1 MGTINIQE
9 LLDNNGLGS
18 SEIPPVKELP
28 SEVEVETPVVEQNVI
43 NIDDIMSRN
52 GLGGASGITTKGS
65 IANLNKILEK
75 YDGKKLIK
83 EDFLEDEDL
92 MDVVYSNLEA
102 RFKPASTVGTAYR
115 GVTGL
120 SGGTTGGTIAG
131 PRDYRN
137 MDREE
142 AFEIWQNYHR
152 SFAGGQTVTT
162 ANELT
167 YSGFADDITKN
178 KLGAGYMLFDS
189 MDNAITGAGS
199 YSEMGDAIWDYTKA
213 GLHDPATVL
222 TFGLGKIFGFAATKS
237 AGAAARTLMIKGY
250 QHYLKKGMTKTA
262 ARKAVGT
269 ALAKAAP
276 VTAVDAMVN
285 MGTDVA
291 YQMQLIDTGAQEEY
305 SGAQTAFA
313 ALGAMVVPA
322 VYVSSAGVSGLRKSK
337 YMENTWLAHKEF
349 DKNLLTLG
357 KGKALKLLKARVNKK
372 TIIDSVDANFGTLNG
387 DSKQFLNWSKAK
399 AQAKKG
405 IKLRG
410 EKEIDIDLI
419 DSFYRRFFLGDDA
432 NGKSGY
438 WKALKDAGFVIHES
452 MLEDNTVTGIW
463 GQAVKDFMTD
473 EAAERTI
480 KKFEKSTGE
489 KLNIAY
495 TAEALGQNF
504 ISRVSTAGGILWT
517 PSQLSRLE
525 GMKMSPKEA
534 LEAFA
539 KSDDKKKIKD
549 PKRQEFAL
557 SIYKRL
563 LTSHL
568 STTGANLK
576 GFGQLV
582 SINTAA
588 DFVTGAVNL
597 SQSAFYKATNGDVDK
612 VIKYKNRAWGSV
624 VGATRRGISVL
635 SPDLEY
641 KYAEMVLNAS
651 PKTVEKLFRDVSGDG
666 GVNDSLKH
674 FDLDPKNKLTS
685 TIDSV
690 TKGAQTVTLVRLQDQ
705 MTKTWAFG
713 GNVNQ
718 AIMREYGELPEVFF
732 QRKDVTLEMATDR
745 FKDNVL
751 DKAAFR
757 TMRETASVNW
767 STLERQKGNFFRTMA
782 RGVER
787 VTNKSFLGYVVP
799 FGSFFNTVVATAG
812 DLTGVNALRFAVKK
826 IVPGQKAD
834 FVTQEGSEALAKMIV
849 GWSTVALGVHGMKQ
863 AGFLGADERIKQGLA
878 WNQERNNDGSI
889 EDRTFDWPG
898 STIRLG
904 SQIIAHGLDGS
915 TALKRLSIKDLIADF
930 NRDKVPTDLIVEL
943 GRQLGGQSLR
953 DLKDFEGGL
962 WTYFNNLYEAISGGD
977 KKGLEKT
984 LNIGFKLLG
993 PPASRISQGVTRPLD
1008 PVNNLVGLVTDS
1020 NMMPDLKQGSE
1031 SFNQGTKYINN
1042 LFGKLG
1048 GVQDLDRR
1056 ATATRGFDQEVDTG
1070 KQLLGVR
1077 GSREPNMMEAML
1089 NTAGMSSWRAI
1100 SFDGPAEVK
1109 NYMEGLVAPILE
1121 TTARK
1126 YLDKNPNFFESG
1138 SKGLSTKQRQA
1149 LVTKIIAE
1157 AKQKTS
1163 QIMKTGELPRT
1174 LEMVRV
1180 LSSKNDKKVRKVME
1194 YLDIKGDLSGILKDE
1209 DALSKLTRIKNL
1221 VDNYDAIF
1229 YGNMKLD

>member
-1 MGTINIQE
+1 VGTINIQE

-291 YQMQLIDTGAQEEY
+291 YQLQLIDTGAQEEY

-1180 LSSKNDKKVRKVME
+1180 LSSKNDKKVKEVMDF
-1194 YLDIKGDLSGILKDE
+1194 LDIKGDLSDILKDE

>member
-1 MGTINIQE
+1 MGTLSIQE
-9 LLDNNGLGS
+9 LLNNNNLGS
-18 SEIPPVKELP
+18 SGIPPSVEEIP
-28 SEVEVETPVVEQNVI
+28 SQVEVESPVVEQNITSI
-43 NIDDIMSRN
+43 NDIMSRN
-52 GLGGASGITTKGS
+52 GISGASGITTKGS

-137 MDREE
+137 MDKEE

-178 KLGAGYMLFDS
+178 RLGAGYMLFDS

-222 TFGLGKIFGFAATKS
+222 TFGLGKIFGFAATKT

-250 QHYLKKGMTKTA
+250 QHYLKNGMTKTA

-357 KGKALKLLKARVNKK
+357 KGEALKLLKSRVNKK
-372 TIIDSVDANFGTLNG
+372 TIIDSVDANFGPLNG

-410 EKEIDIDLI
+410 EKEVDIDLI

-438 WKALKDAGFVIHES
+438 WKALKDSGFVVHES

-539 KSDDKKKIKD
+539 KSDDKKKIKE

-651 PKTVEKLFRDVSGDG
+651 PKTAEKLFRDVSGDG

-674 FDLDPKNKLTS
+674 FDLDPKNKITS
-685 TIDSV
+685 TMDAV

-732 QRKDVTLEMATDR
+732 QRKDVALEMATDR

-767 STLERQKGNFFRTMA
+767 STLERQRGNFFRTMA

-787 VTNKSFLGYVVP
+787 ITNKSFLGYVVP
-799 FGSFFNTVVATAG
+799 FGSFFNTVVATAA
-812 DLTGVNALRFAVKK
+812 DLSGVNALRFAVKEL
-826 IVPGQKAD
+826 VPGQSAD
-834 FVTQEGSEALAKMIV
+834 FVTQEGSEALAKMIT
-849 GWSTVALGVHGMKQ
+849 GWSGVALGVHGMKQ

-915 TALKRLSIKDLIADF
+915 NVKDLTTDF
-930 NRDKVPTDLIVEL
+930 NPDKVPTDLWVEL
-943 GRQLGGQSLR
+943 GRQLGGQSVR
-953 DLKDFEGGL
+953 DLKDFDRSL
-962 WTYFNNLYEAISGGD
+962 WIYLSNLWEASTSGD
-977 KKGLEKT
+977 KEGLDKT
-984 LNIGFKLLG
+984 LDIGFKLIG
-993 PPASRISQGVTRPLD
+993 PVASRISQGVTRPLD

-1056 ATATRGFDQEVDTG
+1056 ATATRGFDQEIDVG

-1121 TTARK
+1121 STARK

-1138 SKGLSTKQRQA
+1138 SKGLDTKQRQA
-1149 LVTKIIAE
+1149 LVKKIIAE
-1157 AKQKTS
+1157 AKQKTG

-1180 LSSKNDKKVRKVME
+1180 LSLKNDKKVKEVMDF
-1194 YLDIKGDLSGILKDE
+1194 LDIKGDLSDILKDE

-1221 VDNYDAIF
+1221 VDNYDDIF
-1229 YGNMKLD
+1229 YGTLNLD

>member
-1 MGTINIQE
+1 MGTLSIQE
-9 LLDNNGLGS
+9 LLDNNNLGS
-18 SEIPPVKELP
+18 SDIPPSVEEVPL
-28 SEVEVETPVVEQNVI
+28 EVEVESPVVEQNVTSI
-43 NIDDIMSRN
+43 NDIMARN
-52 GLGGASGITTKGS
+52 GIGGASGITTKGS
-65 IANLNKILEK
+65 IANLNNILSR

-83 EDFLEDEDL
+83 EDFLNDDAL

-102 RFKPASTVGTAYR
+102 RFKPASTIGTAYR

-167 YSGFADDITKN
+167 YSGFADDTTKN

-237 AGAAARTLMIKGY
+237 TGAAARTLMIKGY

-357 KGKALKLLKARVNKK
+357 KGKALKLLKDRVNKK
-372 TIIDSVDANFGTLNG
+372 TIIDSVDANFGPLNG

-539 KSDDKKKIKD
+539 KSDDKKKIKE

-597 SQSAFYKATNGDVDK
+597 SQSAFYKVTNGDVDK

-641 KYAEMVLNAS
+641 KYAEM
-651 PKTVEKLFRDVSGDG
+651 
-666 GVNDSLKH
+666 
-674 FDLDPKNKLTS
+674 
-685 TIDSV
+685 
-690 TKGAQTVTLVRLQDQ
+690 Q
-705 MTKTWAFG
+705 
-713 GNVNQ
+713 
-718 AIMREYGELPEVFF
+718 
-732 QRKDVTLEMATDR
+732 
-745 FKDNVL
+745 
-751 DKAAFR
+751 
-757 TMRETASVNW
+757 
-767 STLERQKGNFFRTMA
+767 
-782 RGVER
+782 
-787 VTNKSFLGYVVP
+787 
-799 FGSFFNTVVATAG
+799 
-812 DLTGVNALRFAVKK
+812 
-826 IVPGQKAD
+826 
-834 FVTQEGSEALAKMIV
+834 
-849 GWSTVALGVHGMKQ
+849 
-863 AGFLGADERIKQGLA
+863 
-878 WNQERNNDGSI
+878 
-889 EDRTFDWPG
+889 
-898 STIRLG
+898 
-904 SQIIAHGLDGS
+904 
-915 TALKRLSIKDLIADF
+915 
-930 NRDKVPTDLIVEL
+930 
-943 GRQLGGQSLR
+943 
-953 DLKDFEGGL
+953 
-962 WTYFNNLYEAISGGD
+962 
-977 KKGLEKT
+977 
-984 LNIGFKLLG
+984 
-993 PPASRISQGVTRPLD
+993 
-1008 PVNNLVGLVTDS
+1008 
-1020 NMMPDLKQGSE
+1020 
-1031 SFNQGTKYINN
+1031 
-1042 LFGKLG
+1042 
-1048 GVQDLDRR
+1048 
-1056 ATATRGFDQEVDTG
+1056 
-1070 KQLLGVR
+1070 
-1077 GSREPNMMEAML
+1077 
-1089 NTAGMSSWRAI
+1089 
-1100 SFDGPAEVK
+1100 K
-1109 NYMEGLVAPILE
+1109 NYFVMCLV
-1121 TTARK
+1121 
-1126 YLDKNPNFFESG
+1126 
-1138 SKGLSTKQRQA
+1138 
-1149 LVTKIIAE
+1149 
-1157 AKQKTS
+1157 
-1163 QIMKTGELPRT
+1163 
-1174 LEMVRV
+1174 MVV
-1180 LSSKNDKKVRKVME
+1180 
-1194 YLDIKGDLSGILKDE
+1194 
-1209 DALSKLTRIKNL
+1209 
-1221 VDNYDAIF
+1221 
-1229 YGNMKLD
+1229 

>member
-1 MGTINIQE
+1 MSTINIQE

-28 SEVEVETPVVEQNVI
+28 SEVEVETPVVKQNVI

-52 GLGGASGITTKGS
+52 GIGGASAITTKGS

-83 EDFLEDEDL
+83 EDFLEDDDL

-357 KGKALKLLKARVNKK
+357 KGKALKLLKSRVNKK
-372 TIIDSVDANFGTLNG
+372 TIIDSVDANFGPLNG

-410 EKEIDIDLI
+410 EKEVDIDLI

-539 KSDDKKKIKD
+539 KSDDNKKIKD
-549 PKRQEFAL
+549 PKQRQFAL

-576 GFGQLV
+576 GFSQLV

-588 DFVTGAVNL
+588 DFVTGAINL
-597 SQSAFYKATNGDVDK
+597 GQSAFYKATNGDVDK

-674 FDLDPKNKLTS
+674 FDLDPKNKITS
-685 TIDSV
+685 TMDAV

-732 QRKDVTLEMATDR
+732 QRKDVALEMATDR

-767 STLERQKGNFFRTMA
+767 STLERQRNNYFRQIA
-782 RGVER
+782 RGVEYA
-787 VTNKSFLGYVVP
+787 TNKTELGYIVP
-799 FGSFFNTVVATAG
+799 FGSFLNTVVANAA
-812 DLTGVNALRFAVKK
+812 DLIGVNAFRFAVRE
-826 IVPGQKAD
+826 IVPGQSAD
-834 FVTQEGSEALAKMIV
+834 FVTQEGSEALAKMIT

-878 WNQERNNDGSI
+878 YNQERNNDGSI
-889 EDRTFDWPG
+889 EDRTFDWPA

-904 SQIIAHGLDGS
+904 SQIMAHGLDGS
-915 TALKRLSIKDLIADF
+915 NVKNLLTDF
-930 NRDKVPTDLIVEL
+930 NPDKVPKDLWLEL
-943 GRQLGGQSLR
+943 GRQLGGQSVR
-953 DLKDFEGGL
+953 DLKDFDKSV
-962 WTYFNNLYEAISGGD
+962 WTYFSNLLEASLSGD
-977 KKGLEKT
+977 KEGLDKT
-984 LNIGFKLLG
+984 LDIGSKLLG
-993 PPASRISQGVTRPLD
+993 PVASRISQGVTRPLD

-1149 LVTKIIAE
+1149 LVNKIIAE

-1180 LSSKNDKKVRKVME
+1180 LSLKNDKKVKEVMDF
-1194 YLDIKGDLSGILKDE
+1194 LDIKGDLSDILKDE

-1229 YGNMKLD
+1229 YGDMKLD

>member
-18 SEIPPVKELP
+18 LDVPPSIEEVP
-28 SEVEVETPVVEQNVI
+28 SQVEVESPIVEQKAI
-43 NIDDIMSRN
+43 NINDILSRN
-52 GLGGASGITTKGS
+52 GLSESSNITTKGS
-65 IANLNKILEK
+65 IANLNNILSR

-83 EDFLEDEDL
+83 EDFLNDDAL

-372 TIIDSVDANFGTLNG
+372 TIIDSVDANFGPLNG

-539 KSDDKKKIKD
+539 KSDDKKKLKD

-597 SQSAFYKATNGDVDK
+597 SQSAFYKVTNGDVDK

-674 FDLDPKNKLTS
+674 FDLDPKNKVTS
-685 TIDSV
+685 TIDAV

-767 STLERQKGNFFRTMA
+767 STLERQKSNFFRTMA
-782 RGVER
+782 RGVENI
-787 VTNKSFLGYVVP
+787 TNKSFLGYVVP
-799 FGSFFNTVVATAG
+799 FGSFFNTVVATAA
-812 DLTGVNALRFAVKK
+812 DLSGVNALRFAVKEL
-826 IVPGQKAD
+826 VPGQSAD
-834 FVTQEGSEALAKMIV
+834 FVTQEGSEALAKMIT
-849 GWSTVALGVHGMKQ
+849 GWSGVALGVHGMKQ
-863 AGFLGADERIKQGLA
+863 VGFLGADERIKQGLA

-915 TALKRLSIKDLIADF
+915 NVKDLVTEF
-930 NRDKVPTDLIVEL
+930 NPDKVPTDLVVEL
-943 GRQLGGQSLR
+943 GRQLGGQSVR
-953 DLKDFEGGL
+953 DLKDFDRSV
-962 WTYFNNLYEAISGGD
+962 WTYFSNLYESITGGD
-977 KKGLEKT
+977 KEGLNKT
-984 LNIGFKLLG
+984 LDIGSKLLG

-1056 ATATRGFDQEVDTG
+1056 ATPTRGFDQEIDTG

-1138 SKGLSTKQRQA
+1138 SKGLDTKQRQA

-1229 YGNMKLD
+1229 YGTLNLD

>member
-18 SEIPPVKELP
+18 LDVPPSIEEVP
-28 SEVEVETPVVEQNVI
+28 SQVEVESPIVEQKAI
-43 NIDDIMSRN
+43 NINDILSRN
-52 GLGGASGITTKGS
+52 GLSESSNITTKGS

-83 EDFLEDEDL
+83 EDFLEDDDL

-222 TFGLGKIFGFAATKS
+222 TFGLGKIFGFAATKT

-357 KGKALKLLKARVNKK
+357 KGKALKLLKDRVNKK
-372 TIIDSVDANFGTLNG
+372 TVIDSVDANFGPLNG

-452 MLEDNTVTGIW
+452 MLEDNTITGIW

-539 KSDDKKKIKD
+539 KSDDKKKIKE

-597 SQSAFYKATNGDVDK
+597 SQSAFYKVTNGDVDK

-674 FDLDPKNKLTS
+674 FDLDPKNKVTS
-685 TIDSV
+685 TIDAV

-732 QRKDVTLEMATDR
+732 QRKDVALEMATDR

-767 STLERQKGNFFRTMA
+767 STLERQRGNFFRTMA
-782 RGVER
+782 RGVEQL
-787 VTNKSFLGYVVP
+787 TNKSIVGYVVP
-799 FGSFFNTVVATAG
+799 FGSFFNTVVATAA
-812 DLTGVNALRFAVKK
+812 DLTGANAFRFAVRK
-826 IVPGQKAD
+826 IVPGQSAD

-849 GWSTVALGVHGMKQ
+849 GWSGVALGVHGMKQ
-863 AGFLGADERIKQGLA
+863 AGFLGADERIKQGLS

-904 SQIIAHGLDGS
+904 SQIMAHGLDGS
-915 TALKRLSIKDLIADF
+915 NVIKLVTEF
-930 NRDKVPTDLIVEL
+930 NPDKVPKDLWLEL
-943 GRQLGGQSLR
+943 GRQLGGQSVR
-953 DLKDFEGGL
+953 DLKDFDKSV
-962 WTYFNNLYEAISGGD
+962 WTYFNNLLEASLSGD
-977 KKGLEKT
+977 KEGLDKT
-984 LNIGFKLLG
+984 LDIGSKLLG
-993 PPASRISQGVTRPLD
+993 PIASRLSQGVTRPLD

-1048 GVQDLDRR
+1048 GVQDLDKR
-1056 ATATRGFDQEVDTG
+1056 ATATRGFDQEVDVG

-1138 SKGLSTKQRQA
+1138 SKGLDTKQRQA
-1149 LVTKIIAE
+1149 LVKKIIAE

-1180 LSSKNDKKVRKVME
+1180 LSSKNDKKVKEVMDF
-1194 YLDIKGDLSGILKDE
+1194 LDIKGDLSDILKDE

-1221 VDNYDAIF
+1221 VDNYDDIF
-1229 YGNMKLD
+1229 YGTLNLD

>member
-1 MGTINIQE
+1 MSTINIQE

-28 SEVEVETPVVEQNVI
+28 SEVEVEIPVVEQKAI
-43 NIDDIMSRN
+43 NINDILSRN
-52 GLGGASGITTKGS
+52 GLSESSNITTKGS

-83 EDFLEDEDL
+83 EDFLEDDDL

-137 MDREE
+137 MDKEE

-167 YSGFADDITKN
+167 YSGFADEITKN
-178 KLGAGYMLFDS
+178 RLGAGYMLFDS

-222 TFGLGKIFGFAATKS
+222 TFGLGKIFGFAATKT

-357 KGKALKLLKARVNKK
+357 KGEALKLLKSRVNKK
-372 TIIDSVDANFGTLNG
+372 TIIDSVDANFGPLNG

-410 EKEIDIDLI
+410 EKEVDIDLI

-438 WKALKDAGFVIHES
+438 WKALKDSGFVVHES

-463 GQAVKDFMTD
+463 GQAIKDFMTD

-539 KSDDKKKIKD
+539 KSDDKKKIKE

-674 FDLDPKNKLTS
+674 FDLDPKNKVTS
-685 TIDSV
+685 TIDAV

-732 QRKDVTLEMATDR
+732 QRKDVALEMATDR

-767 STLERQKGNFFRTMA
+767 STLERQRGNFFRTMA
-782 RGVER
+782 RGVEQL
-787 VTNKSFLGYVVP
+787 TNKSIVGYVVP
-799 FGSFFNTVVATAG
+799 FGSFFNTVVATAA
-812 DLTGVNALRFAVKK
+812 DLTGANAFRFAVRK
-826 IVPGQKAD
+826 IVPGQSAD

-849 GWSTVALGVHGMKQ
+849 GWSGVALGVHGMKQ
-863 AGFLGADERIKQGLA
+863 AGFLGADERIKQGLS

-904 SQIIAHGLDGS
+904 SQIMAHGLDGS
-915 TALKRLSIKDLIADF
+915 NVIKLVTEF
-930 NRDKVPTDLIVEL
+930 NPDKVPKDLWLEL
-943 GRQLGGQSLR
+943 GRQLGGQSVR
-953 DLKDFEGGL
+953 DLKDFDKSV
-962 WTYFNNLYEAISGGD
+962 WTYFNNLLEASLSGD
-977 KKGLEKT
+977 KEGLDKT
-984 LNIGFKLLG
+984 LDIGSKLLG
-993 PPASRISQGVTRPLD
+993 PIASRLSQGVTRPLD

-1056 ATATRGFDQEVDTG
+1056 ATATRGFDQEIDVG

-1138 SKGLSTKQRQA
+1138 SKGLDTKQRQA
-1149 LVTKIIAE
+1149 LVKKIIAE

-1180 LSSKNDKKVRKVME
+1180 LSSKNDKKVKEVMDF
-1194 YLDIKGDLSGILKDE
+1194 LDIKGDLSDILKDD

-1221 VDNYDAIF
+1221 VDNYDDIF
-1229 YGNMKLD
+1229 YGTLNLD

>member
-1 MGTINIQE
+1 MSTINIQE

-28 SEVEVETPVVEQNVI
+28 SEVEVEIPVVKQNVI
-43 NIDDIMSRN
+43 NIDDILSRN
-52 GLGGASGITTKGS
+52 GIGGASGLTTKGS

-137 MDREE
+137 MDKEE

-178 KLGAGYMLFDS
+178 RLGAGYMLFDS

-222 TFGLGKIFGFAATKS
+222 TFGLGKIFGFAATKT

-357 KGKALKLLKARVNKK
+357 KGEALKLLKSRVNKK
-372 TIIDSVDANFGTLNG
+372 TIIDSVDANFGPLNG

-410 EKEIDIDLI
+410 EKEVDIDLI

-438 WKALKDAGFVIHES
+438 WKALKDSGFVVHES

-539 KSDDKKKIKD
+539 KSDDKKKIKE

-597 SQSAFYKATNGDVDK
+597 SQSAFYKATGGDVDK

-651 PKTVEKLFRDVSGDG
+651 PKTAEKLFRDVSGDG

-674 FDLDPKNKLTS
+674 FDLDPKNKITS
-685 TIDSV
+685 TMDAV

-732 QRKDVTLEMATDR
+732 QRKDVALEMATDR

-767 STLERQKGNFFRTMA
+767 STLERQRGNFFRTMA

-787 VTNKSFLGYVVP
+787 ITNKSFLGYVVP
-799 FGSFFNTVVATAG
+799 FGSFFNTVVATAA
-812 DLTGVNALRFAVKK
+812 DLSGVNALRFAVKEL
-826 IVPGQKAD
+826 VPGQSAD
-834 FVTQEGSEALAKMIV
+834 FVTQEGSEALAKMIT
-849 GWSTVALGVHGMKQ
+849 GWSGVALGVHGMKQ

-915 TALKRLSIKDLIADF
+915 NVKDLTTDF
-930 NRDKVPTDLIVEL
+930 NPDKVPTDLWVEL
-943 GRQLGGQSLR
+943 GRQLGGQSVR
-953 DLKDFEGGL
+953 DLKDFDRSL
-962 WTYFNNLYEAISGGD
+962 WIYLSNLWEASTSGD
-977 KKGLEKT
+977 KEGLDKT
-984 LNIGFKLLG
+984 LDIGFKLIG
-993 PPASRISQGVTRPLD
+993 PVASRISQGVTRPLD

-1056 ATATRGFDQEVDTG
+1056 ATATRGFDQEIDVG

-1121 TTARK
+1121 STARK

-1138 SKGLSTKQRQA
+1138 SKGLDTKQRQA
-1149 LVTKIIAE
+1149 LVKKIIAE

-1180 LSSKNDKKVRKVME
+1180 LSLKNDKKVKEVMDF
-1194 YLDIKGDLSGILKDE
+1194 LDIKGDLSDILKDE

-1221 VDNYDAIF
+1221 VDNYDDIF
-1229 YGNMKLD
+1229 YGTLNLD

>member
-18 SEIPPVKELP
+18 LDVPPSIEEVP
-28 SEVEVETPVVEQNVI
+28 SQVEVESPIVEQKAI
-43 NIDDIMSRN
+43 NINDILSRN
-52 GLGGASGITTKGS
+52 GLSESSNITTKGS

-83 EDFLEDEDL
+83 EDFLEDDDL

-137 MDREE
+137 MDKEE

-178 KLGAGYMLFDS
+178 RLGAGYMLFDS

-222 TFGLGKIFGFAATKS
+222 TFGLGKIFGFAATKT

-250 QHYLKKGMTKTA
+250 QHYLKNGMTKTA

-357 KGKALKLLKARVNKK
+357 KGEALKLLKSRVNKK
-372 TIIDSVDANFGTLNG
+372 TIIDSVDANFGPLNG

-410 EKEIDIDLI
+410 EKEVDIDLI

-438 WKALKDAGFVIHES
+438 WKALKDSGFVVHES

-539 KSDDKKKIKD
+539 KSDDKKKIKE

-651 PKTVEKLFRDVSGDG
+651 PKTAEKLFRDVSGDG

-674 FDLDPKNKLTS
+674 FDLDPKNKITS
-685 TIDSV
+685 TMDAV

-732 QRKDVTLEMATDR
+732 QRKDVALEMATDR

-767 STLERQKGNFFRTMA
+767 STLERQRGNFFRTMA

-787 VTNKSFLGYVVP
+787 ITNKSFLGYVVP
-799 FGSFFNTVVATAG
+799 FGSFFNTVVATAA
-812 DLTGVNALRFAVKK
+812 DLSGVNALRFAVKGL
-826 IVPGQKAD
+826 VPGQSAD
-834 FVTQEGSEALAKMIV
+834 FVTQEGSEALAKMIT
-849 GWSTVALGVHGMKQ
+849 GWSGVALGVHGMKQ

-915 TALKRLSIKDLIADF
+915 NVKDLTTDF
-930 NRDKVPTDLIVEL
+930 NPDKVPTDLWVEL
-943 GRQLGGQSLR
+943 GRQLGGQSVR
-953 DLKDFEGGL
+953 DLKDFDRSL
-962 WTYFNNLYEAISGGD
+962 WIYLSNLWEASTSGD
-977 KKGLEKT
+977 KEGLDKT
-984 LNIGFKLLG
+984 LDIGFKLIG
-993 PPASRISQGVTRPLD
+993 PVASRISQGVTRPLD

-1056 ATATRGFDQEVDTG
+1056 ATATRGFDQEIDVG

-1121 TTARK
+1121 STARK

-1138 SKGLSTKQRQA
+1138 SKGLDTKQRQA
-1149 LVTKIIAE
+1149 LVKKIIAE
-1157 AKQKTS
+1157 AKQKTG

-1180 LSSKNDKKVRKVME
+1180 LSLKNDKKVKEVMDF
-1194 YLDIKGDLSGILKDE
+1194 LDIKGDLSDILKDE

-1221 VDNYDAIF
+1221 VDNYDDIF
-1229 YGNMKLD
+1229 YGTLNLD

>member
-1 MGTINIQE
+1 MGTLSIQE
-9 LLDNNGLGS
+9 LLDNNNLGS
-18 SEIPPVKELP
+18 SDIPPSVEEVPL
-28 SEVEVETPVVEQNVI
+28 EVEVESPVVEQNVTSI
-43 NIDDIMSRN
+43 NDIMARN
-52 GLGGASGITTKGS
+52 GIGGASGITTKGS
-65 IANLNKILEK
+65 IANLNNILSR

-83 EDFLEDEDL
+83 EDFLNDDAL

-102 RFKPASTVGTAYR
+102 RFKPASTIGTAYR

-167 YSGFADDITKN
+167 YSGFADDTTKN

-291 YQMQLIDTGAQEEY
+291 YQLQLIDTGAQEDY

-357 KGKALKLLKARVNKK
+357 KGKALKLLKDRVNKK
-372 TIIDSVDANFGTLNG
+372 TVIDSVDANFGPLNG

-438 WKALKDAGFVIHES
+438 WKALKDSGFVIHES

-539 KSDDKKKIKD
+539 KSDDKKKIKE

-651 PKTVEKLFRDVSGDG
+651 PKTAEKLFRDVSGDG

-674 FDLDPKNKLTS
+674 FDLDPKNKVTS
-685 TIDSV
+685 TIDAV

-767 STLERQKGNFFRTMA
+767 STLERQRGNFFRTMA

-787 VTNKSFLGYVVP
+787 ITNKSFLGYVVP
-799 FGSFFNTVVATAG
+799 FGSFFNTVVATAA
-812 DLTGVNALRFAVKK
+812 DLSGVNALRFAVKEL
-826 IVPGQKAD
+826 VPGQSAD
-834 FVTQEGSEALAKMIV
+834 FVTQEGSEALAKMIT
-849 GWSTVALGVHGMKQ
+849 GWSSVALGVHGMKQ

-915 TALKRLSIKDLIADF
+915 NVKDLTTDF
-930 NRDKVPTDLIVEL
+930 NLDKVPTDLLVEL
-943 GRQLGGQSLR
+943 GRQLGGQSVR
-953 DLKDFEGGL
+953 DLKDFDRSV
-962 WTYFNNLYEAISGGD
+962 WTYFSNLWEASISGD
-977 KKGLEKT
+977 KEGLDKT
-984 LNIGFKLLG
+984 LDIGFKLIG
-993 PPASRISQGVTRPLD
+993 PVASRISQGVTRPLD

-1056 ATATRGFDQEVDTG
+1056 ATATRGFDQEIDVG

-1138 SKGLSTKQRQA
+1138 SKGLDTKQRQA
-1149 LVTKIIAE
+1149 LVNKIIAE

-1180 LSSKNDKKVRKVME
+1180 LSSKNDKKVKEVMDF
-1194 YLDIKGDLSGILKDE
+1194 LDIKGDLSDILKDE

-1229 YGNMKLD
+1229 YGKMKLN